1 MQYNLRSLRTPRTDS
16 NMRSSVEEVKESDI
30 SEERE
35 VSDSLSPTTAP
46 PRDGDHNT
54 EEDTDDED

>member
-16 NMRSSVEEVKESDI
+16 NMRSSVEEGKESDI

-46 PRDGDHNT
+46 RDGDHNT
-54 EEDTDDED
+54 EEDTGDED